1 MLSHDEMQRI
11 EREERRVIE
20 EEHYREQI
28 RQKVSREIRDAEE
41 AEKERLRQ
49 QEIREREERETAA
62 FWRRFKRNAII
73 VGTLVMVAFFYAAL
87 RA

>member
-28 RQKVSREIRDAEE
+28 RQKVSHEIREAEA

-49 QEIREREERETAA
+49 QEVREREARETAE
-62 FWRRFKRNAII
+62 FWRRFKRNMII
-73 VGTLVMVAFFYAAL
+73 FGVGTVAILFFAAT
-87 RA
+87 R